1 MPDVLKLRHVPLV
14 LAAGLALWSASTV
27 SAREGGAGAYLA
39 ARLAGAQ
46 SDYVVASEYFA
57 RALAADP
64 ENTTLM
70 EDAAISEVGRGEI
83 GNALPI
89 AQAYDKTGAKSQVAD
104 LLILTGLAQKDDFK
118 TAIAE
123 LDEGRSAGELVD
135 GLYRA
140 WALLGLGQMSE
151 ATGAFDEVTKI
162 NGLKSFGLY
171 HKALALASVG
181 DFEGAD
187 AIFSGPEGGPL
198 RSTRRGVMAHAQ
210 ILSQLERDPDAVK
223 LIDESFGSG
232 GDPVIAALRA
242 ELEAGKTV
250 PFTMVEG
257 ARDGIAE
264 VYYTVASAL
273 GSENTDI
280 NTLAYARMAEYLAP
294 DDADT
299 VLLVAS
305 ILEGQGQHALAST
318 EFDKIGR
325 DNPAYL
331 QAELGRAGALI
342 ESGRVDAA
350 IEALQRVAKENPAR
364 ADIWN
369 MLGDT
374 YRREERFAEAA
385 DAYDKAIA
393 NIDTRTDIY
402 WGLYFARGI
411 SNERLK
417 KWPEAEADFRK
428 ALELQP
434 DQPSV
439 LNYLGYSYIERKEK
453 LDEALKMIEKAVAER
468 PDDGAFVDS
477 LGWGLYRLG
486 RYEEAVTQM
495 ERAVELMPVDA
506 VLNDHLGDVYWAVG
520 RTREAE
526 FQWRRA
532 LSFAED
538 GNADADPN
546 RIRRKLEVGLDAV
559 LAEEGAPPLAVS
571 KNGN

>member
-14 LAAGLALWSASTV
+14 LAAGLAFWSASPV
-27 SAREGGAGAYLA
+27 GAMDGGAGPYLA

-83 GNALPI
+83 GNAL
-89 AQAYDKTGAKSQVAD
+89 AVVQGYDKSGAKSQIVDLLLLTDLAKKEDFAAAIAD
-104 LLILTGLAQKDDFK
+104 LDK
-118 TAIAE
+118 
-123 LDEGRSAGELVD
+123 GRSAGQLVD

-151 ATGAFDEVTKI
+151 ATQAFDDVTKI
-162 NGLKSFGLY
+162 SGLKAFGLY

-181 DFEGAD
+181 DFEAAD
-187 AIFSGPEGGPL
+187 AIFAGPEGGPL

-223 LIDESFGSG
+223 LIDDTFGTSG
-232 GDPVIAALRA
+232 DQVILSLRA

-257 ARDGIAE
+257 ATDGVAE

-273 GSENTDI
+273 GSANTDI
-280 NTLAYARMAEYLAP
+280 NTLAYARMAEYLAT
-294 DDADT
+294 DDADA

-305 ILEGQGQHALAST
+305 ILEGQGQHGLAST

-342 ESGRVDAA
+342 ESGRTDAA
-350 IEALQRVAKENPAR
+350 IEALQRAAKENPDR

-374 YRREERFAEAA
+374 YRREERFGEAA

-393 NIDTRTDIY
+393 HIDTKTDIY

-411 SNERLK
+411 CNERLK
-417 KWPEAEADFRK
+417 KWPAAEADFLK
-428 ALELQP
+428 ALELKP

-453 LDEALKMIEKAVAER
+453 LDQALKMIERAVAER

-538 GNADADPN
+538 GNADADAD
-546 RIRRKLEVGLDAV
+546 RIRRKLANGLDKV

>member
-1 MPDVLKLRHVPLV
+1 MPDVLKLRYVPLV
-14 LAAGLALWSASTV
+14 LAAGLAFWSASPV

-89 AQAYDKTGAKSQVAD
+89 VEAYDKTGAKSQVVD
-104 LLILTGLAQKDDFK
+104 LLILTDLALKEDFK
-118 TAIAE
+118 AAIAG
-123 LDEGRSAGELVD
+123 LDKGRSAGQLVD

-140 WALLGLGQMSE
+140 WAFLGLGQMSE

-210 ILSQLERDPDAVK
+210 ILSQLERDADAVK
-223 LIDESFGSG
+223 LIDESFGPG

-257 ARDGIAE
+257 ARDGVAE

-318 EFDKIGR
+318 EFDKIER

-342 ESGRVDAA
+342 ESDRVDAA

-364 ADIWN
+364 ADVWN

-486 RYEEAVTQM
+486 RYDEAVTQM

-506 VLNDHLGDVYWAVG
+506 VLNDHLGDVFWAVG

-532 LSFAED
+532 LSFAAD
-538 GNADADPN
+538 GNVDADPD
-546 RIRRKLEVGLDAV
+546 RIRRKLEIGLDAV